1 LLAYQHI
8 NQISMKTNFTAPTMG
23 QPALVRSPLA
33 QRYLSLDVLRGM
45 TIALMIVVNTPGSW
59 EAVYAPFRHA
69 AWHGFTI
76 TDLVFPTFLF
86 VVGNAMSFSMKK
98 MEKQDEKV
106 FLGKVLKRTALI
118 FLIGLLLNCFPFVT
132 RVNGELALFDFASL
146 RIMGV
151 LQRIALCYGIASL
164 VIYYFKTRGAILFS
178 VLALLIYWALLYFFG
193 DAPDPYTLEGNAAL
207 KFDQL
212 LIPDSNVYKGYG
224 IPFDPEGLLSTLPA
238 IVNVIAGFLA
248 GMFIQKKGN
257 QLGTVRMLALTGVVL
272 TALGLLW
279 NMFLPIN
286 KPIWTSSY
294 VLYTVGLDLII
305 LAVLMLVIEVANFK
319 GWTYFFEVFGRNPL
333 FIYILSGVFVR
344 IMSLIRINDQSL
356 SGWIYQNLFASVW
369 EAKNAS
375 LLFAVSYMLVL
386 WGIGYWMDRKK
397 VYIKV

>member
-1 LLAYQHI
+1 
-8 NQISMKTNFTAPTMG
+8 MG
-23 QPALVRSPLA
+23 QPELVRSPLA

-98 MEKQDEKV
+98 MEQQDEKV

-132 RVNGELALFDFASL
+132 RVNGELAIFDFASL

-164 VIYYFKTRGAILFS
+164 VIYYFKTRGAIVFS

-212 LIPDSNVYKGYG
+212 LIPDRNVYKGYG

-257 QLGTVRMLALTGVVL
+257 QLGTVRTLALAGVVL

-279 NMFLPIN
+279 NVFFPIN

-305 LAVLMLVIEVANFK
+305 LAVLMLVIEVANLK

-333 FIYILSGVFVR
+333 FIYILSGVIVR
-344 IMSLIRINDQSL
+344 ILSLIRINDQSL
-356 SGWIYQNLFASVW
+356 SGWIYQNVFASVW

-386 WGIGYWMDRKK
+386 WGIGCWMDRKK
-397 VYIKV
+397 LYVKV

>member
-1 LLAYQHI
+1 
-8 NQISMKTNFTAPTMG
+8 MKNNFTAPTIG
-23 QPALVRSPLA
+23 QPELIRSSLA

-45 TIALMIVVNTPGSW
+45 TIALMIVVNTPGTW

-132 RVNGELALFDFASL
+132 RVNGELTVFDFAGI
-146 RIMGV
+146 RILGV

-164 VIYYFKTRGAILFS
+164 VIYYFKTRGAIMFS

-193 DAPDPYTLEGNAAL
+193 DSPDPYTLEGNAAL
-207 KFDQL
+207 KFDQM
-212 LIPDSNVYKGYG
+212 LIPDRNVYKGYG

-248 GMFIQKKGN
+248 GLFIQKKGN
-257 QLGTVRMLALTGVVL
+257 QLGTVRVLALAGIVL

-279 NMFLPIN
+279 NVFLPIN

-294 VLYTVGLDLII
+294 VLYTVGLDLLI
-305 LAVLMLVIEVANFK
+305 LAVLMLVIEVANLK

-333 FIYILSGVFVR
+333 FIYILSGVIVR
-344 IMSLIRINDQSL
+344 ILSLIRINEQSL
-356 SGWIYQNLFASVW
+356 SGWIYQNGFASVW

-375 LLFAVSYMLVL
+375 LLFAISYMLLL

>member
-1 LLAYQHI
+1 
-8 NQISMKTNFTAPTMG
+8 MKTNFTAPTMG
-23 QPALVRSPLA
+23 QPELVRSPLA

-98 MEKQDEKV
+98 MEQQDEKV

-132 RVNGELALFDFASL
+132 RVNGELAIFDFASL

-164 VIYYFKTRGAILFS
+164 VIYYFKTRGAIVFS

-212 LIPDSNVYKGYG
+212 LIPDRNVYKGYG

-257 QLGTVRMLALTGVVL
+257 QLGTVRTLALAGVVL

-279 NMFLPIN
+279 NVFFPIN

-305 LAVLMLVIEVANFK
+305 LAVLMLVIEVANLK

-333 FIYILSGVFVR
+333 FIYILSGVIVR
-344 IMSLIRINDQSL
+344 ILSLIRINDQSL
-356 SGWIYQNLFASVW
+356 SGWIYQNVFASVW

-386 WGIGYWMDRKK
+386 WGIGCWMDRKK
-397 VYIKV
+397 LYVKV